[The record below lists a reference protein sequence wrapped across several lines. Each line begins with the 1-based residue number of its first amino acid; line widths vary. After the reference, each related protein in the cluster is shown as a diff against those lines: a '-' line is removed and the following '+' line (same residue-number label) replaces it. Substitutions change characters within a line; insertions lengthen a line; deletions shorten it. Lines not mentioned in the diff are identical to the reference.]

1 MSSIWKQTK
10 KYEDNKRL
18 TDVVAVEE
26 VVVIAV
32 DVAVDVVVV
41 VVCPIERQ
49 CFGRAELGLY
59 EVDDP
64 SNPK

>member
-18 TDVVAVEE
+18 TDVVALEE
-26 VVVIAV
+26 V
-32 DVAVDVVVV
+32 DVDVVVV

-49 CFGRAELGLY
+49 CLGRAELGLY